1 MVWEKKEIAREVVKE
16 LHDRFDCDPLTASIL
31 ARRGITESSDILFY
45 LEEDSRYLHSP
56 FLFDQME
63 DAVDRIYSAVDE
75 GEKVLIFGDR
85 DADGITSTTIL
96 YQCLKNMG
104 IDVSWRIPS
113 GNDSYGLSMQ
123 AVEEFA
129 QNYGSLIIT
138 VDCGITNNAEIER
151 AKELGIDVIVVDHHN
166 PQEQIPE
173 QAIIIN
179 PKVENCGY
187 PFKDLAGCGVT
198 YKLISALQFAK
209 SDLYKQQICLMN
221 VRPANDSYIIECVK
235 TVNCCETARIS
246 ETLIPNLISINDTRL
261 VDFLSGQ
268 QIFVWDAPLQL
279 KMLTKIF
286 GDGIDFNVAD
296 IRPEIA
302 SAFSGIENMSLM
314 RLAPKSKLARY
325 TDKES
330 SELDTFFNLF
340 VTFIQKRTN
349 NLYTNNEKDLQLTA
363 IATIADLMPLKNE
376 NRIIVKL
383 GLKSMNTGKLR
394 EGLFELFSKQKL
406 LGKRTAS
413 KELAFDIIPLLNS
426 TGRLGQPEIAIKLF
440 LEPDET
446 ERNKLADEILVLN
459 KTRKQLGDDLWP
471 LVDDAAHQSLPKYN
485 NNLVIAADSQIHRG
499 VTGILANKLAQ
510 CYNVPAIVIA
520 EPEDNTLVGS
530 IRSVRGYD
538 VTELLEQCSDLF
550 VAHGG
555 HNFAAGFTL
564 YKNNFAEFEHR
575 LVTAAQIMEFP
586 QGEEKTLCIDAEL
599 PPNYIT
605 PDLLKLVDTFEPY
618 GECNPQLVFL
628 AKKLKIFAADLIGK
642 DASHLKLTLSCGSTK
657 WPALLWSGAERLK
670 RDFDTGSYVDIVFN
684 INRNTFNGV
693 ETPQMILLD
702 IKQSQ

>member
-96 YQCLKNMG
+96 YQCLKDMG

-471 LVDDAAHQSLPKYN
+471 LVDDAAHQSLSKYN

-564 YKNNFAEFEHR
+564 YKHNFAEFERR

-628 AKKLKIFAADLIGK
+628 AKKLKIFTADLIGK

-670 RDFDTGSYVDIVFN
+670 RDFDIGSYVDIVFN

>member
-96 YQCLKNMG
+96 YQCLKDMG

-471 LVDDAAHQSLPKYN
+471 LVDDAAHQSLSKYN

-555 HNFAAGFTL
+555 HNFAAGLTL
-564 YKNNFAEFEHR
+564 YKHNFAEFERR

-628 AKKLKIFAADLIGK
+628 AKKLKIFTADLIGK

-670 RDFDTGSYVDIVFN
+670 RDFDIGSYVDIVFN

>member
-31 ARRGITESSDILFY
+31 ARRGITESNDILFY

-63 DAVDRIYSAVDE
+63 DAVDRIYSAADE

-96 YQCLKNMG
+96 YQCLKDMG
-104 IDVSWRIPS
+104 IDVTWRIPT
-113 GNDSYGLSMQ
+113 GNDSYGLSIQ

-138 VDCGITNNAEIER
+138 VDCGITNNQEIDRAE
-151 AKELGIDVIVVDHHN
+151 ELGIDVIVVDHHN

-198 YKLISALQFAK
+198 YKLISALYSAK
-209 SDLYKQQICLMN
+209 SDIYKQQICLMN
-221 VRPANDSYIIECVK
+221 VRPVNDSYVIECLK
-235 TVNCCETARIS
+235 LVNCCEIARIS
-246 ETLIPNLISINDTRL
+246 ETLIPGLVSINDTRL
-261 VDFLSGQ
+261 VDFLQGQ
-268 QIFVWDAPLQL
+268 QIFVWDEQLQR
-279 KMLTKIF
+279 KMLAKIF
-286 GDGIDFNVAD
+286 GNKIDFNLAD

-302 SAFSGIENMSLM
+302 SAFPGMENMSLL
-314 RLAPKSKLARY
+314 RLSPKSKIARY
-325 TDKES
+325 TEKPS
-330 SELDTFFNLF
+330 SELDAFFNIF
-340 VTFIQKRTN
+340 VTYVRKKTCA
-349 NLYTNNEKDLQLTA
+349 LYHNNEKDLQLTA
-363 IATIADLMPLKNE
+363 IATLADLMPLKNE
-376 NRIIVKL
+376 NRIIVRL
-383 GLKSMNTGKLR
+383 GLKSVNTGKLR

-406 LGKRTAS
+406 LGKRISS
-413 KELAFDIIPLLNS
+413 KELAFEIIPLLNS

-440 LEPDET
+440 LEADET
-446 ERNKLADEILVLN
+446 ERNRLADEILVLN
-459 KTRKQLGDDLWP
+459 QTRKQLGNDLWP
-471 LVDDAAHQSLPKYN
+471 LVDNAAHQSLTKYS

-564 YKNNFAEFEHR
+564 YKNNFAEFERR
-575 LVTAAQIMEFP
+575 LITAAQIMEFP

-599 PPNYIT
+599 PQSYLT
-605 PDLLKLVDTFEPY
+605 PDLLKLIDTFEPY

-642 DASHLKLTLSCGSTK
+642 DASHLKLTLSSGSTK

>member
-96 YQCLKNMG
+96 YQCLKDMG

-221 VRPANDSYIIECVK
+221 VRPANDSYIIECIK

-471 LVDDAAHQSLPKYN
+471 LVDDAAHQSLSKYN

-657 WPALLWSGAERLK
+657 WPALLWSGAERFK
-670 RDFDTGSYVDIVFN
+670 RDFDIGSYVDIVFN